1 MCVRPLACE
10 LHWLSVGKKKK
21 LRRNAQV
28 SHMCLRMNRD
38 RLSSEQTA
46 SFIAL
51 GQLCFTSSSITGSFS
66 AYYTQGK
73 ERKRREVSYT
83 GSCNGLSLQLQAYS

>member
-10 LHWLSVGKKKK
+10 LHWLSVGKKKI
-21 LRRNAQV
+21 RRNAQV

-51 GQLCFTSSSITGSFS
+51 GQPCFTSSSITGS
-66 AYYTQGK
+66 YTQGK